1 MGGNEQMKA
10 STLVALS
17 LLAGSVIGGTAVQRL
32 HAQASPPVYLVGEI
46 EISDPEGY
54 RRDYL
59 PRAQALIRQHGG
71 RAIAGGSPTTMVGEP
86 PKSRVAIYAWDGM
99 EQLMGWFNS
108 PEYQE
113 VRKIGERYAK
123 YRNFAVPGVA
133 Q

>member
-1 MGGNEQMKA
+1 MKA
-10 STLVALS
+10 RYIAAIS
-17 LLAGSVIGGTAVQRL
+17 LLAGSMLGGVAVQSL
-32 HAQASPPVYLVGEI
+32 HAQAKPPVYLVGEI

-59 PRAQALIRQHGG
+59 PRAQALIKQHGG
-71 RAIAGGSPTTMVGEP
+71 RTVAAGSATALAGEP
-86 PKSRVAIYAWDGM
+86 PKSRVAIYAWDSM

-113 VRKIGERYAK
+113 TRKIGEKYAS